1 MTNSRTSNALTVLL
15 FLAIGLASCGDNF
28 IFKSKIE
35 IPNGQW
41 VYADTL
47 EFKVPVSDTAQL
59 YNLYIQFTH
68 ADTFSNQN
76 IYLKLYT
83 RFPDG
88 KRVSRIRSFDLY
100 DIEGKPSGKC
110 SGSSCQTTILLQDN
124 LYFNQLGEYG
134 ITLEQF
140 TRNSPLNG
148 VAAVGIMMEKAA
160 KKR

>member
-1 MTNSRTSNALTVLL
+1 MTNRQTSISTALLL
-15 FLAIGLASCGDNF
+15 LLAIGLTACGDNF
-28 IFKSKIE
+28 TFKSEIK

-41 VYADTL
+41 AYTDTL
-47 EFKVPVSDTAQL
+47 DFKVPVSDTAQL

-68 ADTFSNQN
+68 ADTFPTQN

-100 DIEGKPSGKC
+100 DIEGKPAGKC
-110 SGSSCQTTILLQDN
+110 SGTSCATRLLLQNN
-124 LYFNQLGEYG
+124 LYFNQMGEYT
-134 ITLEQF
+134 ITLEQYSRSNLLGGI
-140 TRNSPLNG
+140 T
-148 VAAVGIMMEKAA
+148 AVGIMMEKAA